1 MIFHSLHFIVF
12 LVVVLAIYWVAPA
25 RWRNFL
31 LVPASLVFY
40 GFVHPWF
47 LLPFA
52 ATTII
57 DYFVARGIEAQ
68 PARKHLLVGVSV
80 VSNLGLLGVFKYY
93 NFFVENAAALLVA
106 LHLPVSL
113 PVLSVVLPAG
123 ISFYTFQSIGYVV
136 DVSRGQVRACRSF
149 RDYALFVSFFPQL
162 VAGPIQ
168 RAGHL
173 LAQIQSPRTV
183 RAAVVS
189 DALVLMAWGFFK
201 KLVIADNVAITAN
214 KVFAMQN
221 PSFAMLWTG
230 VLAFC
235 IQIFADFSA
244 YTDIARGTARLFGFD
259 LSPNFNHPYLAD
271 SPSDFWRRWHIS
283 LSTWIRDYIFIPLGG
298 SRQGSARTTI
308 NLVIVFLLTGIWH
321 GASWNFALWG
331 LYYAVLTIIYRAAAA
346 IVPQRLQSL
355 PGLRLAK
362 ILLMFVLTNLGWLIF
377 REQNVHQLWRDLTL
391 SPVAT
396 PASDWRVA
404 AYLSTLTALFALP
417 LILHALWDTMLRER
431 VQHWSGWPRLAWTAT
446 TAVSLGLFLG
456 ILFLRSD
463 TSQDFIYFQF

>member
-1 MIFHSLHFIVF
+1 MIFHSLAFIVF
-12 LVVVLAIYWVAPA
+12 LLVVLAIYWCSPE

-31 LVPASLVFY
+31 LVPASFVFY

-68 PARKHLLVGVSV
+68 PARKRQLVTVSV
-80 VSNLGLLGVFKYY
+80 VSNLGLLAVFKYY
-93 NFFVENAAALLVA
+93 NFFVENVAALLTT

-113 PVLSVVLPAG
+113 PVLNVVLPAG

-136 DVSRGQVRACRSF
+136 DVSRGHVRACRSF

-173 LAQIQSPRTV
+173 LAQIQRPRTIEAGMV
-183 RAAVVS
+183 A
-189 DALVLMAWGFFK
+189 DALSLIAWGFFK
-201 KLVIADNVAITAN
+201 KLVIADNVALTAN
-214 KVFAMQN
+214 KVFAMES

-230 VLAFC
+230 VFAFC
-235 IQIFADFSA
+235 IQIYADFSA

-283 LSTWIRDYIFIPLGG
+283 LSTWIRDYVFIPLGG
-298 SRQGSARTTI
+298 SRAGGTRTTI
-308 NLVIVFLLTGIWH
+308 NLVIVFFLTGLWH
-321 GASWNFALWG
+321 GASWNFVLWG
-331 LYYAVLTIIYRAAAA
+331 LYYAVLTIVYRAAAA
-346 IVPQRLQSL
+346 IVPERLQTF
-355 PGLRLAK
+355 PGLRLGK
-362 ILLMFVLTNLGWLIF
+362 ILLMFVLTNIGWLIF
-377 REQNVHQLWRDLTL
+377 REHSAPHLWRDLTL
-391 SPVAT
+391 LPSAT

-404 AYLSTLTALFALP
+404 AYLSTMTAFFAMP
-417 LILHALWDTMLRER
+417 LVLHALWDVGLRER
-431 VQHWSGWPRLAWTAT
+431 VLRSAFWPRLAWTAV
-446 TAVSLGLFLG
+446 TAVCLVLFVGVL
-456 ILFLRSD
+456 LLRSD